1 MGLLDKIN
9 QTLEER
15 ELRQYRKIAEKV
27 IALESEYSALSDDEL
42 KAKTPQFKERISSGE
57 TLDMLL
63 PEAFAAARE
72 AAWRVLGMKPFPV
85 QVMGAVVLHEGN
97 IAEMKTGE
105 GKTLVATMPA
115 YLNAL
120 SGKGVHIVTVNDYL
134 AGRDSQWMGQIYRF
148 LGLTVGLNVHGL
160 SAEEKREA
168 YNSDIT
174 YGTNNEYGFDYL
186 RDNMVKTRDSLVM
199 RELNYAIIDEVDSI
213 LIDEARTPLIIS
225 GSSRESTQLYNQ
237 TDAFAAR
244 LTRDRDYTLEEK
256 EHTATLTEE
265 GTAKA
270 EKYFRI
276 DNLSDLENLTLRH
289 HINQALKARFVMKKD
304 VDYVVRDGQVII
316 VDEFTGRLM
325 PGRRFN
331 EGLHQAIEA
340 KEHVKVAGE
349 SVTMATITF
358 QNFFRLYNKIS
369 GMTGTAKTEE
379 REFESIYGMKV
390 VCVPTNKP
398 MIRKDLN
405 DQVYKTEKAKFNAVV
420 EEIKRRHATGQPIL
434 VGTISIEK
442 SEYLSKLLKR
452 AGIQHSVLNAK
463 NNEKEAEIVA
473 QAGQKDTVT
482 ISTNMAGRG
491 TDIVLG
497 EGVRELGGLHIIG
510 TERHESRRID
520 NQLRGRA
527 GRQGDPG
534 SSQFFISLEDDLMRL
549 FGSETTLSLAN
560 KLKID
565 DDMPLEAGILN
576 KGIENAQKTVEGRN
590 FATRR
595 YVLQYDDVMNK
606 QREIIYAQR
615 REVLEGRDIS
625 GLIDE
630 YIEDICAEIVNSD
643 NFGRDEKADTVK
655 LHDKFLSE
663 YKVDVSFTAGADN
676 EDLIEEAV
684 SAMLSAR
691 RKREDTIGS
700 ERMRQIERL
709 ILLTV
714 VDNNW
719 MAHIDD
725 MDQLRD
731 GIGLRAYG
739 QQDPVQAYTNEGF
752 QMFEQM
758 NDTIREETVRLM
770 YNFRL
775 ADEKAPVDRKVPAAS
790 AGDRKPATVV
800 KKYIPKP
807 GDKPIAK
814 NAKCPCGSGKKY
826 KQCCGKDLFKD

>member
-1 MGLLDKIN
+1 MGLLDRIT

-15 ELRQYRKIAEKV
+15 EFRKYRKIADQV
-27 IALESEYSALSDDEL
+27 LALEDEYSSLSDDEL
-42 KAKTPQFKERISSGE
+42 KAKTPEFKERLSNGE
-57 TLDMLL
+57 ELDALL

-72 AAWRVLGMKPFPV
+72 ATWRVLGMKPFPV
-85 QVMGAVVLHEGN
+85 QIMGAVVLHEGN

-120 SGKGVHIVTVNDYL
+120 GGKGVHIVTVNDYL

-160 SAEEKREA
+160 SPEEKRQA

-174 YGTNNEYGFDYL
+174 YGTNNEFGFDYL
-186 RDNMVKTRDSLVM
+186 RDNMVKTSDSLVM

-225 GSSRESTQLYNQ
+225 GSSRENTELYNQ
-237 TDAFAAR
+237 TDAFASR
-244 LTRDRDYTLEEK
+244 LIRDRDYTLEEK

-379 REFESIYGMKV
+379 REFESIYNMKV
-390 VCVPTNKP
+390 VCVPTNRP
-398 MIRKDLN
+398 MIRQDLN

-442 SEYLSKLLKR
+442 SEYLSRLLKR

-549 FGSETTLSLAN
+549 FGSEATLALAN

-625 GLIDE
+625 AVIDG
-630 YIEDICAEIVNSD
+630 YIEQICEEIVNSD
-643 NFGRDEKADTVK
+643 NFGTEEKADTAK
-655 LHDKFLSE
+655 LHEKFLSE
-663 YKVDVSFTAGADN
+663 YRVDVDFTPGADN
-676 EDLIEEAV
+676 EKLIEEAV
-684 SAMLSAR
+684 SAMMSSR
-691 RKREDTIGS
+691 SKREEEIGS
-700 ERMRQIERL
+700 ERMRQVERL

-775 ADEKAPVDRKVPAAS
+775 GDEKAPADRKVPAAS
-790 AGDRKPATVV
+790 AGDGKSATVV
-800 KKYIPKP
+800 KRYVPKP

-826 KQCCGKDLFKD
+826 KQCCGKGLFKD